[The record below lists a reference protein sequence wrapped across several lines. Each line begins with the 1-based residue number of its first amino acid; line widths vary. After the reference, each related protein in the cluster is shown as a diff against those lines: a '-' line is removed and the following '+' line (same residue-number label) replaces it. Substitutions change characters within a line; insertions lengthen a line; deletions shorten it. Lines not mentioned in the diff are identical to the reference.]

1 MSYSEYLRF
10 DLKIVAEIC
19 DVDQNIRLVEIRAFA
34 TWQQQVSGFADYL
47 NLMCLDFSEVQE
59 ETMNLIHIVR

>member
-47 NLMCLDFSEVQE
+47 NLMCLDFSAVQE